1 MTVRAKTTTNPI
13 TTAWPRT
20 RIRSR
25 KPPVGTAAA
34 TSAGPR
40 PVSQCWHLQDGDRI
54 LPNVTVSAAEL
65 GVIRPLRRT
74 HHGAGVYGGEE
85 RPHGIGSEDTTA
97 SEGQLS
103 PERRAAADAEQG

>member
-1 MTVRAKTTTNPI
+1 M
-13 TTAWPRT
+13 
-20 RIRSR
+20 
-25 KPPVGTAAA
+25 
-34 TSAGPR
+34 
-40 PVSQCWHLQDGDRI
+40 SQCWHLQDGDRI